1 MRGARGRRIVLGSM
15 VMGWT
20 VLGLGPQP
28 GCSQPRR
35 DRDTA
40 IGSTRSEP
48 AAAVPAKVRASRPKR
63 RFGRDYFP
71 NVALRTHDNQTVHF
85 YDDLL
90 KDKIVVLNLFYSQCT
105 GSCPPVMNNLRKVQ
119 KILHDRIG
127 KDIFIYSISIKP
139 EEDTPAV
146 LAEFAR
152 ALGVGPGWYL
162 LTGDP
167 ADIELVRRK
176 LGYVDP
182 DPKID
187 ADKSSHIGMVR
198 YGNEALE
205 RWGASPGFG
214 KPEWLARSILFVD
227 HPRADAR

>member
-1 MRGARGRRIVLGSM
+1 MRVCGGLILACSM
-15 VMGWT
+15 VI
-20 VLGLGPQP
+20 GLVAQAS
-28 GCSQPRR
+28 CSQPQRN
-35 DRDTA
+35 RDTA
-40 IGSTRSEP
+40 IATQP
-48 AAAVPAKVRASRPKR
+48 AAEVAPRQKR

-71 NVALRTHDNQTVHF
+71 NVTLRTHDNRAVRF

-105 GSCPPVMNNLRKVQ
+105 GSCPPVMNNLRRVQ

-139 EEDTPAV
+139 EEDTPEV
-146 LAEFAR
+146 LAEFAHK
-152 ALGVGPGWYL
+152 LNVGPGWYL

-167 ADIELVRRK
+167 GDIELLRRK

-182 DPKID
+182 DPKVD
-187 ADKSSHIGMVR
+187 ADKASHIGMVR

-227 HPRADAR
+227 NPVTGNHRVAAPR